1 MAQSNR
7 EERLRG
13 EIFLEDTEKLLCV
26 AGSAQLERYLEKGKR
41 GKCFAVLSDRAIYC
55 KGKCCV
61 SKDRRKYVTKQT
73 DFRIDLEEFQ
83 GLKYLQKKNQV
94 LLILGF
100 ISLLLGP
107 LFLLL
112 DNLLGFG
119 EKIVLNPTL
128 DAVLLVLL
136 AGVFFL
142 LFSIRKKT
150 LLELLHTNGS
160 IGLDLQALPEKEEKL
175 LIRYLQ
181 AYLNAHEP
189 VARG

>member
-13 EIFLEDTEKLLCV
+13 ELFLENTEKLLCV
-26 AGSAQLERYLEKGKR
+26 AGSPQLDRFLDKGKR

-55 KGKCCV
+55 KGRCCV
-61 SKDRRKYVTKQT
+61 SKDRRKYQTKQT

-100 ISLLLGP
+100 VALLLGP
-107 LFLLL
+107 LLLLL

-119 EKIVLNPTL
+119 EKTILSPTL

-136 AGVFFL
+136 ACVLFL
-142 LFSIRKKT
+142 LFSIRKKS

-160 IGLDLQALPEKEEKL
+160 IGLDLHDLPEKEEKL

-189 VARG
+189 AV